1 MIYFDNAATTL
12 VNKDVLNTYN
22 KISTEL
28 YANPSSPHA
37 FAKEADSYLSKA
49 RNAILSL
56 LHLNDSYEVIF
67 TSSATEANNLGMV
80 GYCLANPH
88 NGKHIITS
96 KVEHA
101 SVLEPLK
108 YLENNHGYIIDYVDV
123 DEFGR
128 VNLNHLKQLI
138 NKDTILVSLMS
149 INNELG
155 SVNDLV
161 AIRKII
167 DEINEKTAF
176 YSDSTQ
182 AIGKAD
188 MKFNVCD
195 FLCLSAH
202 KIHGLKGAGIL
213 IKKRKLKINPS
224 IYGGGQEGG
233 LRSGTNDVAG
243 AYCLA
248 KALQISIISYKKDT
262 NYIKN
267 LFDHLYTLL
276 LSRDDLFAINSP
288 KDDCPYILN
297 FTLKE
302 AKASV
307 VTEALSMRGIM
318 VSSVSACSS
327 KKEPLSYVL
336 LAVGKTENEA
346 KNSIRVS
353 FSSLNTIEEVDIL
366 FNALVDICTEIR
378 K

>member
-12 VNKDVLNTYN
+12 VNKEVLNTYN
-22 KISTEL
+22 KISLEL

-37 FAKEADSYLSKA
+37 FAKESDAYLARA

-56 LHLNDSYEVIF
+56 LHLNDTYEVIF
-67 TSSATEANNLGMV
+67 TSNATEANNLGMV
-80 GYCLANPH
+80 GYCLANPY
-88 NGKHIITS
+88 NGKEIITT

-108 YLENNHGYIIDYVDV
+108 YLEDNHGYTIHYVDV
-123 DEFGR
+123 DEFGK
-128 VNLNHLKQLI
+128 VDIDHLKSLI
-138 NKDTILVSLMS
+138 NKNTVLVSIMS

-155 SVNDLV
+155 TINDLV
-161 AIRKII
+161 AIKEAIKNK
-167 DEINEKTAF
+167 NENTAF

-188 MKFNVCD
+188 LKFNSCD

-202 KIHGLKGAGIL
+202 KIHGLKGAGVL
-213 IKKRKLKINPS
+213 IKKRKLRIAPFVH
-224 IYGGGQEGG
+224 GGGQEGG
-233 LRSGTNDVAG
+233 LRSGTVDVAG

-248 KALQISIISYKKDT
+248 KALQISVISLKKNQ
-262 NYIKN
+262 NYVQN
-267 LFDHLYTLL
+267 LFNHLYAKLEEN
-276 LSRDDLFAINSP
+276 DQLFLINSP
-288 KDDCPYILN
+288 KNSSPYILN
-297 FTLKE
+297 FSLKT

-307 VTEALSMRGIM
+307 VTEALSMKGIM

-336 LAVGKTENEA
+336 LAIGRNEDEA

-353 FSSLNTIEEVDIL
+353 FSIDNTVEEIDTFINTLIE
-366 FNALVDICTEIR
+366 ICMEIR